1 MQTLTTS
8 PLVKRYTLEEF
19 WALPEPKDG
28 TKLELIAGV
37 LYMTP
42 PPDFPHNF
50 SSASLNRLVYSFQTL
65 VGDKGFVFT
74 PRAALWTGA
83 DTYVEPDL
91 FYISERTSKQLD
103 LAKPNTA
110 DLVVEII
117 SPSTAIY
124 DRNTKAD
131 TYAALG
137 VRELWL
143 VDPLNEIIEVRQLKR
158 SRKGPPRRYAPGQIF
173 RKGDQVVS
181 QVLPGFSPTVAEI
194 CQSIPRQR
202 R

>member
-1 MQTLTTS
+1 MQTLSTL
-8 PLVKRYTLEEF
+8 PLDKKYTLKEF

-37 LYMTP
+37 LYISP
-42 PPDFPHNF
+42 LPDAPHNF
-50 SSASLNRLVYSFQTL
+50 SSSSLNRLVYRFQDL

-74 PRAALWTGA
+74 PRAALWTSPA
-83 DTYVEPDL
+83 TYVEPDL

-103 LAKPNTA
+103 LTKPDRA
-110 DLVVEII
+110 DLVVEIV

-143 VDPLNEIIEVRQLKR
+143 VDPVNEIVEVRTLKR
-158 SRKGPPRRYAPGQIF
+158 ARKGRPRAYNRGQIF
-173 RKGDQVVS
+173 KGRDQVIS
-181 QVLPGFSPTVAEI
+181 QVLPGFTPFVAEI
-194 CQSIPRQR
+194 CQAIPRKAR
-202 R
+202 